1 MIEIGIIKDTPVNK
15 IIDIRDKNQVIKAK
29 YAIGKGDILKY
40 TLMAEH
46 YIEISFE
53 LNRNGTFK
61 RSDYI
66 EWEGEKYT
74 LREDYQPEQI
84 NKRKYKYTLKFE
96 AVEMFFQ
103 DMQYWYVG
111 QGLKESELR
120 MTGNPEYFLKYAV
133 ENANRYFK
141 TTEFNIGTVEPT
153 EIKDITF
160 EVNTNTFNALTQI
173 ADEYGAEWYITGKTI
188 HLLNK
193 VSFGDEVDFETE
205 VSVLSMKR
213 EEGESTTR
221 YTRILALG
229 STRNIPYN
237 YRETTPNE
245 AVDAIYQKRLRIPA
259 SKGDVIDAYPNMS
272 PDEVVEGTV
281 IFDTVYP
288 KRVGTIEAVGTIEN
302 QDVNEDTGEVTKWNA
317 YKFKDSGINFK
328 EEYMLPGQELKLQF
342 TSGDLNGRDFALKF
356 HPKGFSS
363 SDNSQFFEIY
373 RTDEFGKL
381 LPNDVMKPKAGD
393 KYVLYGFNIALVS
406 DQYVPA
412 GELELYNEAAAWQQK
427 QLRDTGVYECP
438 TVIKHFKDNQ
448 MDLAIGQKV
457 RLIKDVGSNRNFLL
471 SSKVGK
477 FKMASNNYAI
487 NQDTFN
493 DEGDCWS
500 VYSAN
505 GKKVS
510 VYSNFALSDLTV
522 PLDNEIQDVMCSIS
536 IKVEKATIITFGRN
550 NTFGLEAN
558 KWTRIYYLLKNTD
571 RKYLTGFITSDDFGS
586 SKLYFKEYKV
596 ELGTKATDWTPAP
609 EDVSGAIRSSRI
621 MGFEKK
627 LNNKF
632 DAIYTVGDNSTY
644 SRFGNIEQQIK
655 ELQIAGIV
663 YESTGSNGVYVI
675 KQNDSTRPTDFNV
688 YSAQASDAKY
698 FNKKLGGAIEGE
710 TLFIKDVQHQ
720 GKVITDVFQNSTFTA
735 GQLGSGFQIKKDVN
749 GQSYLEVDN
758 ILVRREAVFNRLTIA
773 EIKSIGGTILLSL
786 ASMVLSK
793 VEVKASTWKCFFDT
807 ADDTIPNDFAVG
819 DQALC
824 RKFTGKNI
832 KYYWALVTAVGA
844 DYIELSKTDKD
855 GSGIP
860 SFGDEVVQLGNRT
873 DVNRQYAIMLSAYG
887 SAAPSIYQ
895 YAGINSYDLTG
906 KEVTAISPK
915 GNKLTGSFIV
925 STNGTTAP
933 VYKERGGFVN
943 GTVYYLDDR
952 VSYLGAYWVC
962 NVNTTITTPS
972 ESSSTW
978 KKDTVGQ
985 TDINNATNQVRT
997 EYKADFVVLDTKI
1010 ASKVSQTDF
1019 SALGQRVS
1027 KSESDII
1034 QQADRIQLTVEK
1046 INTLQVDN
1054 VNLMKNSKT
1063 KPNGVNGGGSAIQNE
1078 DGSFTVNAISSFYW
1092 TQYIPIEA
1100 GRYYS
1105 ISIRCKKV
1113 SSTAYGLYWY
1123 LDAENQYL
1131 LIPGTENITDE
1142 YVTYTGTRFVNSI
1155 SGSGYFNLSCRNTN
1169 LQIEWIKIVAGE
1181 KPSLTWS
1188 EAPED
1193 TDKAIKDA
1201 KNSATQAKTDASNAQ
1216 IAANKAQTDANTAN
1230 NLLTDIASDNKLTPN
1245 EKQETKM
1252 EWDTIVSEYPKNI
1265 AQANKFSVSTTV
1277 YTNAYN
1283 ALNSY
1288 ISPLLVNLGT
1298 TSDINGATFRATF
1311 KAYYDARTDLLNA
1324 ISTKAKDLADTAQ
1337 TSANA
1342 AQNTADSKNRTYY
1355 QDAIPTAPSG
1365 GHKPGDIWYK
1375 IALVDSSGN
1384 INADTSKNIYQL
1396 QYRWDGTTW
1405 RQINWSVSKSK
1416 IEQTDSSISLIVEK
1430 TGINSVGAGSS
1441 LHSMILQTEEK
1452 IVLEVSKVQVGG
1464 RNLASNS
1471 KYCPLQVL
1479 NYSSGTYSYSRV
1491 AITQQINE
1499 NTVTNVAQIKRGAS
1513 GGGDFRYISDIP
1525 YSNPKGSTFTVSFYC
1540 RAVGNSTILNARLGS
1555 NDSQMTG
1562 ISNVSIPVN
1571 EWIRVVFTKTFNST
1585 QELSNLRFYAD
1596 ISLNSTI
1603 QMCLFKVE
1611 EGNKATTW
1619 SAAQE
1624 DVQSDIDKAQ
1634 QTADG
1639 KTTLNE
1645 VSSSLTMT
1653 DNKIILASKTI
1664 ELKGTTIAKA
1674 IEAEDLKVGSRAG
1687 LSALE
1692 VLKNGTFYAKGSTS
1706 NNSSLIIDSG
1716 TQSITITSPKS
1727 TSGEGNN
1734 ISGSSNVTIS
1744 GESGGVRVDGSTAIS
1759 SNSATIVSNSGIF
1772 ANTAG
1777 QGIFPAATG
1786 ISARASIVG
1795 LGWGNVTKDTY
1806 ADRNFVAGVYGSASN
1821 SGSAPAFGGYFD
1833 LLRANGL
1840 YIAVRRISTGTTL
1853 NKYDCYVSCYNPSDI
1868 TVYLPSSPYTGQ
1880 VIYIRQMNPNGIM
1893 INGNGISI
1901 HTNGDTVVW
1910 TWNRAGRGDTTM
1922 LIYDG
1927 QFWNLNY
1934 MPR

>member
-15 IIDIRDKNQVIKAK
+15 IIDIRDKNQFIKAK
-29 YAIGKGDILKY
+29 YAIDKGDILKY

-103 DMQYWYVG
+103 DIQYYYLNL
-111 QGLKESELR
+111 GLKESEWKL
-120 MTGNPEYFLKYAV
+120 TGNPEYFIKIAV
-133 ENANRYFK
+133 DNINRYFG
-141 TTEFNIGTVEPT
+141 TTDFKVGTIEPT

-188 HLLNK
+188 HLLTK
-193 VSFGDEVDFETE
+193 VSFGDEVDFESE

-281 IFDTVYP
+281 IFDKVYP

-317 YKFKDSGINFK
+317 YKFKDPGINFK
-328 EEYMLPGQELKLQF
+328 EEYKLPEQELKLQF

-412 GELELYNEAAAWQQK
+412 GELELYNEATAWQQK

-448 MDLAIGQKV
+448 LDLAIGQKV
-457 RLIKDVGSNRNFLL
+457 RLIKDVGSSRNLIRNSELLYTLASGWGGGFLKMSNKGDYLRFDSLGNRAEAHAYF
-471 SSKVGK
+471 
-477 FKMASNNYAI
+477 
-487 NQDTFN
+487 
-493 DEGDCWS
+493 
-500 VYSAN
+500 
-505 GKKVS
+505 
-510 VYSNFALSDLTV
+510 
-522 PLDNEIQDVMCSIS
+522 LDNLSGTNTTQPLEIGQEYILSVDIRTNAKQYRAGFRKNPATQMFYDIKDTPVKDTWFRHTQRIVIDGTAWTGLLWLVGINDVVSTEFY
-536 IKVEKATIITFGRN
+536 VEVKNWKLEKGNKATP
-550 NTFGLEAN
+550 
-558 KWTRIYYLLKNTD
+558 WTL
-571 RKYLTGFITSDDFGS
+571 
-586 SKLYFKEYKV
+586 
-596 ELGTKATDWTPAP
+596 AP
-609 EDVSGAIRSSRI
+609 EDVSDAIRSSRI

-655 ELQIAGIV
+655 ELQVAGVV
-663 YESTGSNGVYVI
+663 YESTGGGGVYVI

-720 GKVITDVFQNSTFTA
+720 GKVISDVFQNSTFTA

-749 GQSYLEVDN
+749 GQSYVEVDN

-819 DQALC
+819 DQAIC

-887 SAAPSIYQ
+887 SSAPSIYQ

-978 KKDTVGQ
+978 QKDTVGQ

-1063 KPNGVNGGGSAIQNE
+1063 KPNGVNAGGSAIQNE

-1092 TQYIPIEA
+1092 TQYIPIEV

-1105 ISIRCKKV
+1105 ISIRCKKL

-1142 YVTYTGTRFVNSI
+1142 YVTYTGTRLINSV
-1155 SGSGYFNLSCRNTN
+1155 SGSGYFHLSCINTN

-1188 EAPED
+1188 AAPED

-1201 KNSATQAKTDASNAQ
+1201 KNNATQAQTDASNAQ
-1216 IAANKAQTDANTAN
+1216 IAANKAQTDANSAN

-1252 EWDTIVSEYPKNI
+1252 EWDAIVSEYPKNI
-1265 AQANKFSVSTTV
+1265 AQANKFSVSTTA

-1288 ISPLLVNLGT
+1288 ITPLLSNLGT
-1298 TSDINGATFRATF
+1298 TSDINGTTFRATF

-1324 ISTKAKDLADTAQ
+1324 ISTKAKELADTAQ
-1337 TSANA
+1337 TSANN
-1342 AQNTADSKNRTYY
+1342 AQNTADSKNRTHY
-1355 QDAIPTAPSG
+1355 QDAVPTAPSG
-1365 GHKPGDIWYK
+1365 GHKVGDLWYK

-1384 INADTSKNIYQL
+1384 VNADTSKNIYQL

-1405 RQINWSVSKSK
+1405 LQINWSVSKSK

-1430 TGINSVGAGSS
+1430 TGINSVGAGETLKSLIDQTPDKITLAVSAIQIGGVNKFRNTNFLSS
-1441 LHSMILQTEEK
+1441 ANRSFTPPSIAWLNENRGEQMALSLYINTENAVLSGNKRIGAEFFVTFSDGTISYFGVWMTFPDTATTYKGRISRTFTFPDKQVVSIGHCQTFFQTF
-1452 IVLEVSKVQVGG
+1452 V
-1464 RNLASNS
+1464 
-1471 KYCPLQVL
+1471 
-1479 NYSSGTYSYSRV
+1479 SGTANAGY
-1491 AITQQINE
+1491 
-1499 NTVTNVAQIKRGAS
+1499 
-1513 GGGDFRYISDIP
+1513 
-1525 YSNPKGSTFTVSFYC
+1525 PK
-1540 RAVGNSTILNARLGS
+1540 L
-1555 NDSQMTG
+1555 
-1562 ISNVSIPVN
+1562 
-1571 EWIRVVFTKTFNST
+1571 
-1585 QELSNLRFYAD
+1585 
-1596 ISLNSTI
+1596 
-1603 QMCLFKVE
+1603 E
-1611 EGNKATTW
+1611 EGNKATSWTE
-1619 SAAQE
+1619 APE
-1624 DVQSDIDKAQ
+1624 DTQSQI
-1634 QTADG
+1634 DG
-1639 KTTLNE
+1639 KTTLAE
-1645 VSSSLTMT
+1645 VASSLTMT

-1840 YIAVRRISTGTTL
+1840 YIAIRRISIGTTL
-1853 NKYDCYVSCYNPSDI
+1853 NKYDCYVSCYNTSDI

-1880 VIYIRQMNPNGIM
+1880 VIYIRQMNANGIM

-1910 TWNRAGRGDTTM
+1910 IWNRAGRGDTTM

-1927 QFWNLNY
+1927 QYWNLNY